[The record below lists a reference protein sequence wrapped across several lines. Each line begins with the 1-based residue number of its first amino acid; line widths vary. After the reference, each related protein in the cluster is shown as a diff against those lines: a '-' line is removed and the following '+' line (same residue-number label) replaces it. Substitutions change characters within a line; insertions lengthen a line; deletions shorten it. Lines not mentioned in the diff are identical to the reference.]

1 MEPSKLLHAADHLP
15 EIQAAKQVVRD
26 HHAALAQTTV
36 AGIQPA
42 LASHMGADVLW
53 RGMHPFHELN
63 GLDALAD
70 TFWTPLLTALSP
82 IQRRADVFIAG
93 KNDCDEGKSC
103 WVTSMG
109 HLMGLFDAPFL
120 GIAPTGRIAMLRF
133 AEFNKVEDGRI
144 TEQAFFCD
152 LMHLMAQAG
161 QYPLPQMTGAQLVQ
175 PGPMTH
181 DGLLYDPQDPAE
193 GAKTL
198 ARISAMMQAI
208 TEANAGKPLTPRQ
221 ELQQDWHD
229 DMLWWGPT
237 GIGATYTIDRYIQQH
252 QQPFRRE
259 LSNRVFN
266 GHVARLTEG
275 NYGAFFGWPN
285 LTLECTGPYLGLPAT
300 GKKADMRVVDVYRR
314 DGDKLAENWV
324 FIDLPH
330 FLNQQGLD
338 VFSRNKTTRHP

>member
-1 MEPSKLLHAADHLP
+1 MPF
-15 EIQAAKQVVRD
+15 QAQKSVVRAYYD
-26 HHAALAQTTV
+26 ALDAASGEAHAEVMERFIAPTY
-36 AGIQPA
+36 
-42 LASHMGADVLW
+42 LW
-53 RGMHPFHELN
+53 RGFHPFHEQTSGEDVAKL
-63 GLDALAD
+63 
-70 TFWTPLLTALSP
+70 FWEPLKASLTHL
-82 IQRRADVFIAG
+82 QRRMDIFMAG
-93 KNDCDEGKSC
+93 ENTVGEGV
-103 WVTSMG
+103 WVVSMG

-133 AEFNKVEDGRI
+133 AEFNKVEAGRI

-338 VFSRNKTTRHP
+338 VFSRNKIIRYP